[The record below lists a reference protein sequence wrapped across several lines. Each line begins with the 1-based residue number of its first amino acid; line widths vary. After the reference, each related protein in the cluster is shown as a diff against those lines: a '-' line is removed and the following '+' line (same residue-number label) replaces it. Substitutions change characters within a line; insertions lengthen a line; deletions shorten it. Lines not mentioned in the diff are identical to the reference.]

1 MNENRLYFDLIFK
14 GKGASISA
22 LILYSGKIEDIISDL
37 ESALLSKD

>member
-1 MNENRLYFDLIFK
+1 MEENKIHFDIIFK

-22 LILYSGKIEDIISDL
+22 IILYNGKIEDIITDL